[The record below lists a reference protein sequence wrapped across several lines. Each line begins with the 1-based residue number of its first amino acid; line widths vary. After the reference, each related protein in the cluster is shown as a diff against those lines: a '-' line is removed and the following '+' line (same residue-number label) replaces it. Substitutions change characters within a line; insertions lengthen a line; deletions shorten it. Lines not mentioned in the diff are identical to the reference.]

1 MSQTDESDKGS
12 ISSIQMNL
20 GDGEVYG
27 GRIATPMRLLAAS
40 AGSESAQMMIA
51 QNSSDSTVAYAL
63 TERNVQNRKNSL
75 NN

>member
-40 AGSESAQMMIA
+40 AGSESA
-51 QNSSDSTVAYAL
+51 
-63 TERNVQNRKNSL
+63 
-75 NN
+75 